1 MTEVEAN
8 IRESL
13 LNTLSFLASEAK
25 QREFAAR
32 VFYASYQ
39 SEFACWWFD
48 TFYPEE
54 PSALNMFS
62 SPQLAI
68 LKSFSETFDRN
79 LVALGYGDHTLE
91 DLLQKPEWRAV
102 VSGAQAASAQFANA
116 T

>member
-1 MTEVEAN
+1 MTEEEAN

-25 QREFAAR
+25 QREFAAE

-48 TFYPEE
+48 TFYADKA
-54 PSALNMFS
+54 STLHMFS
-62 SPQLAI
+62 PQQLAI
-68 LKSFSETFDRN
+68 LKSFSEAFDRN
-79 LVALGYGDHTLE
+79 LIALGFGNHALE

-102 VSGAQAASAQFANA
+102 VSSAQAASAQFANA